1 MSKVKENEYFLRA
14 LLNAKSPKQRKNLLK
29 YANRK
34 QVLAIS
40 EIFTNF
46 LHGNIESDNPDFAK
60 KFNKQKRLFRVIGFK
75 GRKSWLKRKQA
86 IIELGKTVLIFLRD
100 VLMKLL

>member
-46 LHGNIESDNPDFAK
+46 LHGNIESDNPDFVK
-60 KFNKQKRLFRVIGFK
+60 KFNKNKK
-75 GRKSWLKRKQA
+75 
-86 IIELGKTVLIFLRD
+86 IIPCYRFQREE
-100 VLMKLL
+100 KLV